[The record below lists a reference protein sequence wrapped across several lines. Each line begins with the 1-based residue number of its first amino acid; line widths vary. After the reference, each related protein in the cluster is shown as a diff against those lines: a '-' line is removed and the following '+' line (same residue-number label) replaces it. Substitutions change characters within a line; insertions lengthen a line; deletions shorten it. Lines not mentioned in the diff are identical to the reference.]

1 MPFEL
6 FPARLLR
13 TVMLPVALGAT
24 LAIAPVAAQAP
35 QKVPVVEVTQPLL
48 DKWLVLYGEVAPAI
62 AKEAQ
67 PTEAKVSAIYDK
79 ACRKAGFADIAQCR
93 TLDDYMVALLGGA
106 QEDQGTFID
115 PSVKAR
121 KDLALLNADRRI
133 APKQKAEE
141 RAEIERFIASLPAKI
156 PEAHIALLNQNAKKV
171 FQVLAAGSPPPPQQP
186 PGPPGKP
193 PVR

>member
-1 MPFEL
+1 MRFDVST
-6 FPARLLR
+6 ARLLR
-13 TVMLPVALGAT
+13 SVMLLVGLGVAVAAT
-24 LAIAPVAAQAP
+24 SVSAQAP
-35 QKVPVVEVTQPLL
+35 QKVPVVDVTPALL

-62 AKEAQ
+62 GKEAQ
-67 PTEAKVSAIYDK
+67 PTEAKINAIYDK

-93 TLDDYMVALLGGA
+93 TLDDYMVVLLGGA
-106 QEDQGTFID
+106 QEEQGSFID
-115 PSVKAR
+115 PGVKAR

-171 FQVLAAGSPPPPQQP
+171 FQALAAAQGPAPAPP
-186 PGPPGKP
+186 PGPPGKQ